1 MSGKTKLLRIY
12 TDEAAY
18 FGDRKVFDVI
28 ATRARDAKLA
38 GATVLMALIGFGRSA
53 HLHTRHV
60 LDDDQSVIIEIVD
73 EESRL
78 RAFVA
83 SLADIPDVGLVT
95 LEAIE
100 VLALPKTGPS
110 PQP

>member
-1 MSGKTKLLRIY
+1 MSGQTKLLRIY

-18 FGDRKVFDVI
+18 FGDRKVFEVV

-53 HLHTRHV
+53 HVHTRHV
-60 LDDDQSVIIEIVD
+60 LEDDQSVIIEIVD

-78 RAFVA
+78 RDFLAT
-83 SLADIPDVGLVT
+83 LADIPDIGLAT
-95 LEAIE
+95 LEAVE
-100 VLALPKTGPS
+100 VLALGKPAAGA
-110 PQP
+110 